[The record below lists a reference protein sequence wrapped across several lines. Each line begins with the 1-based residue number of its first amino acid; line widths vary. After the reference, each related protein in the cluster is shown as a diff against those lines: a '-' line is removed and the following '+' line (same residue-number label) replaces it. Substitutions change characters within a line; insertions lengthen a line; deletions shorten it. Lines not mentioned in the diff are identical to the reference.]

1 MDFQKLDTIVSDFI
15 DKNKFYIDT
24 LPMVVDYSKK
34 ALSEHF
40 LEVDNKWSRK
50 VDINESINTVYRFL
64 QSVDTNMAN
73 NFYNI
78 MSSKDSNNNPYVNI
92 LPRDEYP
99 DGKDEVNDG
108 KVYIY
113 YDNSPNDAFVILHE
127 MLHKMNE
134 AYFINDFNFQDET
147 STRDYMGETVSI
159 LGEMMLG
166 EYMVENGIITENDF
180 NMRKNFRINEAKE
193 DARDVIIE
201 NELIN
206 LKLQGKD
213 ISYDNLSNLF
223 NKYNE
228 CFDEYPVLKDEAN
241 DLRRINKI
249 LNNDDLSLRKSQRYV
264 IAQVVSK
271 EMLNRDTLKQDFVQL
286 HNEVGNVN
294 SDLRNVY
301 NSIITKSE
309 SSSVKKIGE

>member
-1 MDFQKLDTIVSDFI
+1 MDFQKLDSIISDYI
-15 DKNKFYIDT
+15 RKNKFYIDT
-24 LPMVVDYSKK
+24 LPMVTDYSKK
-34 ALSEHF
+34 VLSEEF
-40 LEVDNKWSRK
+40 FDVNNEWSRK
-50 VDINESINTVYRFL
+50 MDINESIDIVYRFL
-64 QSVDTNMAN
+64 QSIDTSMAN
-73 NFYNI
+73 QFMNI
-78 MSSKDSNNNPYVNI
+78 MNSKDTNNNPYVNI
-92 LPRDEYP
+92 LPRSEYH
-99 DGKDEVNDG
+99 DGKDEVSEG
-108 KVYIY
+108 KVFIY

-166 EYMVENGIITENDF
+166 KYMVENRIITENDF

-213 ISYDNLSNLF
+213 ISYDNLSDLF

-228 CFDEYPVLKDEAN
+228 CFDEYSVLKDEAN

-264 IAQVVSK
+264 IAQVVSND
-271 EMLNRDTLKQDFVQL
+271 MLKRDTLKQDFLQL
-286 HNEVGNVN
+286 YNEVGNVN

-301 NSIITKSE
+301 NTIISKSE
-309 SSSVKKIGE
+309 SSKSKMMGE